1 MITRVSGVIRP
12 AGLGDLRSP
21 CRLCAR
27 QAADYALVK
36 FEGRSGQ
43 IAVRGVVMH
52 CCAGDTT
59 EGPWAT
65 PTTGSGGSRSSR
77 AGRTGT
83 GVWQG
88 RTADVSI
95 RCTSWPIALPGR
107 QGRSSRLAPGRDPG
121 PPGYI
126 SGAPRRRCAG
136 ALPGRLPGRG
146 SERLGCARGLAPL
159 DDRHQGGELVTG
171 RGRTQED
178 EVLQPEC
185 AGTPGIRSFDS
196 AWATTDTGRTMEA
209 RVGHDCGSCCHR

>member
-1 MITRVSGVIRP
+1 
-12 AGLGDLRSP
+12 
-21 CRLCAR
+21 
-27 QAADYALVK
+27 
-36 FEGRSGQ
+36 
-43 IAVRGVVMH
+43 MH

-95 RCTSWPIALPGR
+95 RCTSWPAAIALPGR

-126 SGAPRRRCAG
+126 SGAPRRRSSRTIAG
-136 ALPGRLPGRG
+136 SGLRASGLCSGPSTARWPAPARRAGHGPRPDPGGR
-146 SERLGCARGLAPL
+146 
-159 DDRHQGGELVTG
+159 Q
-171 RGRTQED
+171 
-178 EVLQPEC
+178 VLQPEC
-185 AGTPGIRSFDS
+185 AGTPGRRSFDP
-196 AWATTDTGRTMEA
+196 AWATT
-209 RVGHDCGSCCHR
+209 